1 MGPWIRFWFKSFKDH
16 WGVRYNWLFCINH
29 FVLFN
34 RKKYF
39 LIMHTSTKKWLFTK
53 ISSLILL
60 PLMIWF
66 IINFVS
72 IYDENYSEV
81 ALFFTQ
87 QPSKIIFSIFI
98 VSAFFFSALTI
109 SEIFEDYIQ
118 DEKIKNV
125 ANKLL
130 NIFAIIIPLLTI
142 LGIFNLT
149 AWVLI
154 K

>member
-1 MGPWIRFWFKSFKDH
+1 
-16 WGVRYNWLFCINH
+16 
-29 FVLFN
+29 
-34 RKKYF
+34 
-39 LIMHTSTKKWLFTK
+39 MHTSTKKWLFTR

-60 PLMIWF
+60 PLMVWF

-81 ALFFTQ
+81 ALFFSK

-98 VSAFFFSALTI
+98 IFAFFFSALTI

-118 DEKIKNV
+118 DERTKNV

-130 NIFAIIIPLLTI
+130 NIFAITIPLLTI

-149 AWVLI
+149 V
-154 K
+154 